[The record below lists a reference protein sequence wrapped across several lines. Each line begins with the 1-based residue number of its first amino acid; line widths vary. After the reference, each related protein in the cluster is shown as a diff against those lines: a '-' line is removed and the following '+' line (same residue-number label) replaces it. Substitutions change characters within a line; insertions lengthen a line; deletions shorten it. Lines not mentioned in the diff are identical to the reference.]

1 VRDEAHRFGLNFH
14 RSLREKQSIASQ
26 LDEIPGIGPKRR
38 QALLKKFGSIDA
50 IRNASLEELAH
61 VAGMTNEA
69 ARQVKAT
76 L

>member
-1 VRDEAHRFGLNFH
+1 MRVKHV
-14 RSLREKQSIASQ
+14 
-26 LDEIPGIGPKRR
+26 
-38 QALLKKFGSIDA
+38 LKKFGSIDA

-61 VAGMTNEA
+61 VDGMTNEA